1 MKSKWLLVCGV
12 VAGPLFIVTFII
24 DGLLRPGYHPL
35 RDSVSALALGTY
47 AWIQVTNFE
56 VTGLLILGFAI
67 GLRQQFSL
75 LPGISWKMA
84 LFIILAIT
92 IMGAGIF
99 KTDAR
104 HAYLLGLYLLPIEHS
119 LHGTLHIVFAV
130 SGFLILS
137 VECFGFARQFR
148 RERNILWCLYSL
160 ASGVAILVFLLLTD
174 IALGHVR
181 VLTAYYGLFERVSII
196 AGLGWLSL
204 LSANLLRGGL
214 AHYGC
219 RRSLR

>member
-35 RDSVSALALGTY
+35 RDSVSALALGKY
-47 AWIQVTNFE
+47 AWVQVANFE
-56 VTGLLILGFAI
+56 ITGLLILGFAI
-67 GLRQQFSL
+67 GLRGQFNSS
-75 LPGISWKMA
+75 PGISWKA
-84 LFIILAIT
+84 TLFIILAIT

-104 HAYLLGLYLLPIEHS
+104 HAYLLGPSLLPVEHS
-119 LHGTLHIVFAV
+119 WHGTLHVLFAV

-137 VECFGFARQFR
+137 AGCFSFARQFR
-148 RERNILWCLYSL
+148 QEGNIIWWLYSL
-160 ASGVAILVFLLLTD
+160 ASGIGILVFLLLTD

-181 VLTAYYGLFERVSII
+181 GLKGYDGLFERISII
-196 AGLGWLSL
+196 VGLGWLSV
-204 LSANLLRGGL
+204 LSVKLLRTSH
-214 AHYGC
+214 AHH
-219 RRSLR
+219 